1 MRVLW
6 KNSWELLRQE
16 GALDT
21 GFILWRC
28 KDLPGSRGAASIMSE
43 VWKDEAGE
51 TGMGGAKEA
60 SCDKQTAQYCL
71 CVKVEGNP
79 KSELYEMVIDNLLS
93 EVYL

>member
-1 MRVLW
+1 
-6 KNSWELLRQE
+6 
-16 GALDT
+16 
-21 GFILWRC
+21 
-28 KDLPGSRGAASIMSE
+28 MSE

-51 TGMGGAKEA
+51 TGMDGAKEA

-79 KSELYEMVIDNLLS
+79 KSELNDVVIDNLLS